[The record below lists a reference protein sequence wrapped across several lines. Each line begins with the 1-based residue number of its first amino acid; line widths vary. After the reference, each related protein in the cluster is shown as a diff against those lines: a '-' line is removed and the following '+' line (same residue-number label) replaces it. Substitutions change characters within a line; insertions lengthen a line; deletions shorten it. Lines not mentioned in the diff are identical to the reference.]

1 MAGAGNMDCGASI
14 QAAASG
20 SWGED
25 MVEIIAG
32 FRDTVMTALL
42 AWGGVSA
49 DVPADGLRPAPVMAQ
64 DQIAPV
70 EPSRPLAPVAPV
82 LSQSR

>member
-1 MAGAGNMDCGASI
+1 MAGAGTTDSGASV
-14 QAAASG
+14 QAAVSG

-49 DVPADGLRPAPVMAQ
+49 DAPADGLRPPPVMTQ
-64 DQIAPV
+64 EQIAPV
-70 EPSRPLAPVAPV
+70 ETARPVAPAAPV

>member
-1 MAGAGNMDCGASI
+1 MAGASEVKCGAL
-14 QAAASG
+14 ADAPASG
-20 SWGED
+20 TLGED

-49 DVPADGLRPAPVMAQ
+49 DTPAEGLRPAPAMVQEQVVPVVPAETQ
-64 DQIAPV
+64 RGGAPV
-70 EPSRPLAPVAPV
+70 R
-82 LSQSR
+82 SQSR

>member
-1 MAGAGNMDCGASI
+1 
-14 QAAASG
+14 
-20 SWGED
+20 

-49 DVPADGLRPAPVMAQ
+49 EVSEEGLRPSPVMVQ
-64 DQIAPV
+64 EQIVPV
-70 EPSRPLAPVAPV
+70 EPVAPKPPV
-82 LSQSR
+82 RTQIR

>member
-1 MAGAGNMDCGASI
+1 MMAGASDMECGA
-14 QAAASG
+14 AELAVASG
-20 SWGED
+20 TWGED

-49 DVPADGLRPAPVMAQ
+49 EAPAEGLRPDPVIAQ
-64 DQIAPV
+64 EQIAPV
-70 EPSRPLAPVAPV
+70 EPTRPVSPV
-82 LSQSR
+82 LSHNR